1 MRKAVIV
8 ISTYI
13 AAQMLANITSLKII
27 LLFGYSMDAGT
38 LIYPLTFTIR
48 DLVHKLL
55 GKKVAQ
61 TVIVV
66 SAGMNLCMAILFWI
80 VSIIP
85 GDPSVG
91 PQTAFAEVLS
101 PVWRLVFASILAMV
115 VSELVD
121 TEVYHFWVQKIG
133 MKYQWARVLASNSVS
148 IPLDSIL
155 FAWLAFGGVY
165 EAAVVWDIVISNIGV
180 KAFTTI
186 LSMPLIY
193 TVPEKRV
200 AIVEQQSI
208 VPTTV

>member
-8 ISTYI
+8 ISAYLAT
-13 AAQMLANITSLKII
+13 QMLSNITSLKII
-27 LLFGYSMDAGT
+27 LFFGYSMDAGT

-61 TVIVV
+61 TVIIV
-66 SAGMNLCMAILFWI
+66 SAVVNLCMAVLLWT

-115 VSELVD
+115 LSELVD
-121 TEVYHFWVQKIG
+121 TEVYHQWVCRVG
-133 MKYQWARVLASNSVS
+133 MKHQWARVLVSNSIS
-148 IPLDSIL
+148 IPLDSVL
-155 FAWLAFGGVY
+155 FAWFAFGGVHSS
-165 EAAVVWDIVISNIGV
+165 AVVWGIVISNIGV
-180 KAFTTI
+180 KAISTFI
-186 LSMPLIY
+186 SMPLIY

-200 AIVEQQSI
+200 EIVEHSTI
-208 VPTTV
+208 IPTTA

>member
-8 ISTYI
+8 ISAYI
-13 AAQMLANITSLKII
+13 AAQMLANVTSLKII

-66 SAGMNLCMAILFWI
+66 AAGVNLFMAVLFWI

-85 GDPSVG
+85 GDPNVG

-121 TEVYHFWVQKIG
+121 TEVYHLWVQRIG
-133 MKYQWARVLASNSVS
+133 VKYQWARVLTSNSIS
-148 IPLDSIL
+148 IPVDSVL

-165 EAAVVWDIVISNIGV
+165 DAAVVWDIVVSNIGV